1 MDQRTA
7 VRLQGLREPV
17 GPGAEER
24 ERMVLVGHPGQ
35 AVVHEPDAGRLDVQP
50 VEQERPQED
59 AAAGQRRVRH
69 QRHRGVVPERVEQRV
84 RRRHRVARHRLLPRE
99 AVRVRGQR
107 RAAQLRGRHQ
117 PDAAALGPSVPSPTT
132 ALVPSRPVPSAF
144 RPRSSPSPTATDRRQ
159 IFRSV
164 MRRRPTRKSRF
175 VRRDNGFRTKSNAR
189 ARAHFCFLKT
199 IFERHT

>member
-24 ERMVLVGHPGQ
+24 ERMVLVGDPGQ

-84 RRRHRVARHRLLPRE
+84 RRRHRVARHRLLSRE

-117 PDAAALGPSVPSPTT
+117 PGAAAVGLLPLLPRPPPQRSLSMPPDDDPS
-132 ALVPSRPVPSAF
+132 SRPVPTAHRYF
-144 RPRSSPSPTATDRRQ
+144 AHRDDDVAAPSCDAVTYA
-159 IFRSV
+159 
-164 MRRRPTRKSRF
+164 
-175 VRRDNGFRTKSNAR
+175 
-189 ARAHFCFLKT
+189 
-199 IFERHT
+199 